1 MTRSV
6 GVGRRQRP
14 ALAGVVTVLAAVTI
28 MCTRVEAQCMGDCLG
43 DGQVTVDELMT
54 MANIALGK
62 MPMAMC
68 EPGDANGD
76 GQIRIEEILA
86 GVNHALTG
94 CPAVSPKLEKAAG
107 VASSTLGALL
117 TLVTA
122 IPVFGPDSSTAGLQ
136 GTMAAVVPAGP
147 AGGGA
152 ASEPCERGGTI
163 SASCGESGGSSTINA
178 SFSKCAMFD
187 DVTGLLMTASGRV
200 VIVVAAPGVCS
211 SGVIPDNVRIST
223 KFTGFSAVFTDP
235 YSGAEI
241 TRVALSNLTETIDP
255 SGQGCLGPNGTFT
268 LNGSFTVTMPEADVD
283 LSGTANKLA
292 LQTTSSGAP
301 CVLQL
306 IANGSVDLK
315 DNSSGRHFS
324 ESFANTGATLQ
335 EAPDGSLLG
344 SLNGSLNASCVG
356 EMTLTTDE
364 PIALPG
370 GGCAQDGQL
379 SVAFADGTHGRI
391 WFTAGGGLAFDY
403 DDDGTPDRQ
412 VMDCSDASVSQ
423 CK

>member
-1 MTRSV
+1 MTRPV
-6 GVGRRQRP
+6 EVGRHQRP
-14 ALAGVVTVLAAVTI
+14 TLACVAIVFAALTI
-28 MCTRVEAQCMGDCLG
+28 TCTRVEAQCLGDCLG

-68 EPGDANGD
+68 GPGDANGD

-86 GVNHALTG
+86 GVNHALSG
-94 CPAVSPKLEKAAG
+94 CPAVSPQLEKAAG
-107 VASSTLGALL
+107 VASSTLVALL

-122 IPVFGPDSSTAGLQ
+122 VPVIGPGSSVASAQ
-136 GTMAAVVPAGP
+136 RTMAAAAPAGP

-152 ASEPCERGGTI
+152 ASEPCEHGGTI
-163 SASCGESGGSSTINA
+163 SGSCSESGGNSTLNA
-178 SFSKCAMFD
+178 SLSKCALLD
-187 DVTGLLMTASGRV
+187 DVTGLLMTASGKV
-200 VIVVAAPGVCS
+200 VIVVAARGVCS
-211 SGVIPDNVRIST
+211 SGVIPDNVRVST
-223 KFTGFSAVFTDP
+223 KFTSFSAVFTDL

-241 TRVALSNLTETIDP
+241 TRVSLPNFTETIDP
-255 SGQGCLGPNGTFT
+255 SGQGCLGPDGTFT
-268 LNGSFTVTMPEADVD
+268 LNGSFTVTLPEVDV
-283 LSGTANKLA
+283 SFTGTANKLA
-292 LQTTSSGAP
+292 MQTASSGAP

-306 IANGSVDLK
+306 IANGGVDLK
-315 DNSSGRHFS
+315 DNNSGRHFS

-335 EAPDGSLLG
+335 EGPDDSLLG

-364 PIALPG
+364 PIALPS
-370 GGCAQDGQL
+370 GGCAQDGRL

-391 WFTAGGGLAFDY
+391 LFTAGGGLAFDY

-412 VMDCSDASVSQ
+412 VTDCRDASVSQ
-423 CK
+423 CN